1 MESLLRVRPQRH
13 PSKVHDGSSYLG
25 CWWAGKG
32 PRRDC
37 RCPRGFSHI
46 AFLDDHAAQETDQPS
61 VLGWPVL
68 GPLKRFIEPQIRQ
81 SFNAALVRIGDAKT
95 RLVWLEQ
102 LDRVGYECPCLIHQ
116 PPVPSAVGSGSV
128 VFSQAAVQ
136 AQASIG
142 SVSSSTP
149 GAALIMTFNLLMV
162 CMSSWCPPGRDVQ
175 VGSRSWIGIGASV
188 IQQVRIASDVIVGA
202 GAVVVSDLPVGV
214 TVVGVPARI
223 LKKS

>member
-1 MESLLRVRPQRH
+1 MTALLILGAGGQARVLAETAVAQ
-13 PSKVHDGSSYLG
+13 G
-25 CWWAGKG
+25 
-32 PRRDC
+32 
-37 RCPRGFSHI
+37 GFSHI

-81 SFNAALVRIGDAKT
+81 SFNAALVGIGDAKT

-102 LDRVGYECPCLIHQ
+102 LDRVGYECPCLIH
-116 PPVPSAVGSGSV
+116 PTAWVSPSASLGSGSV

-142 SVSSSTP
+142 SGVILNTGCSVDHDVQLANGVHVCP
-149 GAALIMTFNLLMV
+149 GAHLA
-162 CMSSWCPPGRDVQ
+162 GDVQ

-214 TVVGVPARI
+214 TVVGVPARVV
-223 LKKS
+223 SSD